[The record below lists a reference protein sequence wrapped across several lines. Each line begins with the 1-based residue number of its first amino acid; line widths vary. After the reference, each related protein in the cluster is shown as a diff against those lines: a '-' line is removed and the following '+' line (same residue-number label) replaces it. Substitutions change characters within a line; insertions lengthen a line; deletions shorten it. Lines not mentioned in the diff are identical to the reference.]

1 MRDAP
6 QGRKRRQLVRRLV
19 PLFRKTE
26 ENLAAASLKVVRDAL
41 KNGRLKHYG
50 IPKVTGEHADDLTGI
65 QKHIVAKCADDLT
78 EYEFLLKNN
87 MTSFSNYRYF
97 SPFWSSAERFQIMN
111 RTVTG
116 FSCVSKLEPASLKAL
131 FDEINDPLKRLSEIR
146 KTPNARLFREW
157 LEETAGEFPDPDMVK
172 AYLDAISERKGIL
185 DSAPRKLL
193 KAVALASV
201 GMGVGTLA
209 AEYAGAAAGAASGIA
224 AAAAVEKIAEFTTE
238 TALGLLDTFVLE
250 RVTKG
255 WSPRMFFDDLSK
267 LRQVPRKSS

>member
-1 MRDAP
+1 
-6 QGRKRRQLVRRLV
+6 
-19 PLFRKTE
+19 
-26 ENLAAASLKVVRDAL
+26 
-41 KNGRLKHYG
+41 
-50 IPKVTGEHADDLTGI
+50 
-65 QKHIVAKCADDLT
+65 
-78 EYEFLLKNN
+78 
-87 MTSFSNYRYF
+87 
-97 SPFWSSAERFQIMN
+97 
-111 RTVTG
+111 
-116 FSCVSKLEPASLKAL
+116 
-131 FDEINDPLKRLSEIR
+131 
-146 KTPNARLFREW
+146 
-157 LEETAGEFPDPDMVK
+157 MVK

-255 WSPRMFFDDLSK
+255 WSPRMFFDDLSSFAK
-267 LRQVPRKSS
+267 CQEKFLILFSRRPSRVTAGLRCFAEHLSGYSYIAGLCLLIPLMRCYHA